1 MVRFDAVAVPAILPG
16 VHQKSAYCI
25 VFCAHSRTE
34 SNIYNIGNDIAGHA
48 LIIMIFLAGITV

>member
-1 MVRFDAVAVPAILPG
+1 MVRFNAVAVPAILPG
-16 VHQKSAYCI
+16 VHKKSAYCI

-34 SNIYNIGNDIAGHA
+34 SNIYNIGNDITAHV